1 MMAKT
6 YTLDQ
11 AVRQIGG
18 PSPRWLMEK
27 LRSGQFPG
35 RKIGKSWR
43 LTDQDIAD
51 ILDLCKND
59 PQISDRPTGLTP
71 RSRTQAAAK

>member
-1 MMAKT
+1 MAKT

-43 LTDQDIAD
+43 LTDEDIAD
-51 ILDLCKND
+51 ILDACKND
-59 PQISDRPTGLTP
+59 PQIAARPTGLTP
-71 RSRTQAAAK
+71 RSQKHTTA